1 MDGER
6 MMTRC
11 AGRFT
16 PAASVEVA
24 TSTLLFFFGFEYCT
38 YIHTYDG
45 RNSNSNG
52 GTTTRGAW
60 RVSRGIGIAAI
71 TSRITERY
79 KNYDAKTLKRSNA
92 HWPRSQ
98 VPRHWADLVGEAEK
112 RANAPH
118 PVHGSST

>member
-24 TSTLLFFFGFEYCT
+24 TSTLLFFCGFEYCT

-45 RNSNSNG
+45 RNSN
-52 GTTTRGAW
+52 TTAGQQR
-60 RVSRGIGIAAI
+60 
-71 TSRITERY
+71 
-79 KNYDAKTLKRSNA
+79 
-92 HWPRSQ
+92 
-98 VPRHWADLVGEAEK
+98 EA
-112 RANAPH
+112 PG
-118 PVHGSST
+118 V